1 MKNKILLDCTFRDG
15 GYYNK
20 WNFDLDL
27 FQEYLKSMSVC
38 KVDIVEIGFRFNMKN
53 EYLGPFAFTT
63 EDFLNKIFLPNNL
76 KYAVMI
82 NAKEFYGQEKQI
94 NKIFIKKS
102 KSKVDLVR
110 IAINFNE
117 YKNSFKIIQ
126 ILKKLG
132 YEVGLNLMQSH
143 DKSKENLIDTINDI
157 IKWNLNIDYLY
168 FADSLGC
175 MDSKYVGFITTI
187 LKDNW
192 NGKIGIHAHNNKSMA
207 LSNTLHSLKSGAGI
221 CDSTI
226 LGMGRGAGNAQTEFL
241 LQELKGPLKNKQL
254 ISINKIINK
263 FNILKTQYGW
273 GYNFLYFYA
282 ANNKIHPTYIQTF
295 LSEKRY
301 TEVQILNLLQH
312 LSKKDLL
319 SFSQSKI
326 NEIFYESYSELTNIK
341 KTNLNKIKGNN
352 ALILGNGNSVL
363 KNLDKIKK
371 LLKTKKYT
379 SIFLNKNQ
387 YIQNKE
393 LADLT
398 VVVNNFRLLSDLSE
412 LSTGNLNLIA
422 PINKFK
428 KKFNIKFKNK
438 NIKNYPVCIK
448 KQTFVA
454 NENYTILPSD
464 LAINYAL
471 SICKILKF
479 KNIFLIGIDGYQ
491 DIEKN
496 NEIINSIELF
506 KKNFEDIDIYVPQDS
521 FIRNNKLKYINDI
534 FL

>member
-1 MKNKILLDCTFRDG
+1 MKSKIILDCTFRDG

-27 FQEYLKSMSVC
+27 FKEYLQSMSIC
-38 KVDIVEIGFRFNMKN
+38 KVDIVEIGFRFNIKN
-53 EYLGPFAFTT
+53 EFFGPFAFTT
-63 EDFLNKIFLPNNL
+63 EDFLNKISLPKNL
-76 KYAVMI
+76 KYATMI

-94 NKIFIKKS
+94 NKIFLKKS
-102 KSKVDLVR
+102 KSKIDIVR
-110 IAINFNE
+110 IAINFDE
-117 YKNSFKIIQ
+117 YKKSFRIIQ

-143 DKSKENLIDTINDI
+143 DKSKEDIRDTINDI
-157 IKWNLNIDYLY
+157 KSWDLHINYLY

-175 MDSKYVGFITTI
+175 MDTKYIKFITSNF
-187 LKDNW
+187 KENW
-192 NGKIGIHAHNNKSMA
+192 NGRIGIHAHNNKSMA
-207 LSNTLHSLKSGAGI
+207 LSNTLKSLESGAEI

-226 LGMGRGAGNAQTEFL
+226 LGMGRGAGNTQTEFI
-241 LQELKGPLKNKQL
+241 LQELKGSLKNNQL

-263 FNILKTQYGW
+263 FNLLKIQYKW

-295 LSEKRY
+295 LSENRY
-301 TEVQILNLLQH
+301 TEVQILNLLEH

-326 NEIFYESYSELTNIK
+326 NEIFYESYSELANVK
-341 KTNLNKIKGNN
+341 KANLKKIKGKNVI
-352 ALILGNGNSVL
+352 ILGNGNSVS
-363 KNLDKIKK
+363 KNSDKIKK
-371 LLKTKKYT
+371 LLKEKEYT
-379 SIFLNKNQ
+379 SIFLNKNKF
-387 YIQNKE
+387 IENDKF
-393 LADLT
+393 ADLT
-398 VVVNNFRLLSDLSE
+398 VVVNNFRLISDLNKFS
-412 LSTGNLNLIA
+412 SSNLNLIA

-428 KKFNIKFKNK
+428 KKFNINFKNK
-438 NIKNYPVCIK
+438 NIRNYPVCIK

-454 NENYTILPSD
+454 NEKYTILPSD

-471 SICKILKF
+471 SICKIFKF
-479 KNIFLIGIDGYQ
+479 KKIFLIGIDGYQ

-496 NEIINSIELF
+496 NQIINSIELF
-506 KKNFEDIDIYVPQDS
+506 KKTYKNIDIYLPQDTI
-521 FIRNNKLKYINDI
+521 IRSNKLKYINDI